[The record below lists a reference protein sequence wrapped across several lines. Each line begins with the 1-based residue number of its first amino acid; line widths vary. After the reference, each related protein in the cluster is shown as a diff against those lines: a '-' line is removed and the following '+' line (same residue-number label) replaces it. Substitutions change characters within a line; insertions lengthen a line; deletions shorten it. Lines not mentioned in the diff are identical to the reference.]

1 MRPLSPLSSAVT
13 AEGARHRLDQ
23 AQQPLYVSLSN
34 LLETEIYEGRW
45 RSGAQLPTIAELS
58 DKYQVARVTIRQALG
73 VLSTKG
79 LIASVQGKGTFVAEN
94 VIPKQMV
101 ELDSD
106 WHHLLAMLDGN
117 LPEPIEIRKTCD
129 LPASLNGT
137 GAGTSLGDYR
147 YMRRIH
153 RNHGQPYCVNEVYL
167 ANDFYKRSPKAFD
180 TQMIIPNLTKITRT
194 KLKRLRQSV
203 RITSAD
209 LFIAQSLNVPLN
221 APVAEVKRLI
231 TNRKDEIVYYG
242 IGQYRGDL
250 VVFNTTIDVP
260 D

>member
-1 MRPLSPLSSAVT
+1 MRRQSPLT
-13 AEGARHRLDQ
+13 AIATEGARHRLDQ

-34 LLETEIYEGRW
+34 LLETEIYEGHW
-45 RSGAQLPTIAELS
+45 RNGAQLPTIAELAN
-58 DKYQVARVTIRQALG
+58 KYQVARVTIRQALG
-73 VLSTKG
+73 VLSAKG
-79 LIASVQGKGTFVAEN
+79 LIDSIQGKGTFVAEN
-94 VIPKQMV
+94 VVPKQTV

-106 WHHLLAMLDGN
+106 WSHLLAMLDGN
-117 LPEPIEIRKTCD
+117 LPEAIDIKKSCD
-129 LPASLNGT
+129 LPSSLKGM
-137 GAGTSLGDYR
+137 GTSLGDYR

-153 RNHGQPYCVNEVYL
+153 RNHGEAYCLNEVYL

-180 TQMIIPNLTKITRT
+180 TQMVIPNLQKMAQT
-194 KLKRLRQSV
+194 KLKRLKQSV

-221 APVAEVKRLI
+221 APVAEVRRII

>member
-1 MRPLSPLSSAVT
+1 MRPPYPLNAIAT
-13 AEGARHRLDQ
+13 EGARHRLDQ

-34 LLETEIYEGRW
+34 LLETEIYEGHW
-45 RSGAQLPTIAELS
+45 QSGAQLPTIAELS

-73 VLSTKG
+73 VLSSKG
-79 LIASVQGKGTFVAEN
+79 LIDSIQGKGTFVAEN
-94 VIPKQMV
+94 VIPKQTV

-106 WHHLLAMLDGN
+106 WNHLLATLDGN
-117 LPEPIEIRKTCD
+117 IPEAIDIKKNCD
-129 LPASLNGT
+129 LPSSLNGP
-137 GAGTSLGDYR
+137 GTSLGDYR

-153 RNHGQPYCVNEVYL
+153 RNHGEAYCVNEVYL

-194 KLKRLRQSV
+194 KLKRLKQSV

-209 LFIAQSLNVPLN
+209 LFIAQCLNVPLN
-221 APVAEVKRLI
+221 APVAEVRRLI

-242 IGQYRGDL
+242 IGQYRGDR

-260 D
+260 G

>member
-1 MRPLSPLSSAVT
+1 MRPSSPLNAVAT
-13 AEGARHRLDQ
+13 EDARHRLDQ

-45 RSGAQLPTIAELS
+45 RNGAQLPTIAELS

-73 VLSTKG
+73 VLATKG
-79 LIASVQGKGTFVAEN
+79 LIDSIQGKGTFVAEN
-94 VIPKQMV
+94 VVPKHTV

-106 WHHLLAMLDGN
+106 WNHLLAMLDGN
-117 LPEPIEIRKTCD
+117 IPETIDIKKNCSLPPT
-129 LPASLNGT
+129 LN

-153 RNHGQPYCVNEVYL
+153 RNLGEAYCVNEVYL

-180 TQMIIPNLTKITRT
+180 TQMIIPNLLKITKI
-194 KLKRLRQSV
+194 KLKRLKQSV

-209 LFIAQSLNVPLN
+209 LFIAQCLNVPLN

-242 IGQYRGDL
+242 IGQYRGDR
-250 VVFNTTIDVP
+250 VVLNTTIDVP